1 MKKLN
6 LKTFVILIIISLFP
20 YKTWGAVND
29 VYYCEMDQFGS
40 TEKGKMINYK
50 LEKFKFKRYKNE
62 IVFGNEENTFKNY
75 SMKVL
80 YSSGEWFSGG
90 NQYVRFSHRD
100 NYFHFSR
107 ADPDGAQYMS
117 AKCSMF

>member
-6 LKTFVILIIISLFP
+6 LKTSFILIIISLFP
-20 YKTWGAVND
+20 YKAWGAVND

-80 YSSGEWFSGG
+80 PGYYAMYKSTDTKLAS
-90 NQYVRFSHRD
+90 
-100 NYFHFSR
+100 
-107 ADPDGAQYMS
+107 
-117 AKCSMF
+117 